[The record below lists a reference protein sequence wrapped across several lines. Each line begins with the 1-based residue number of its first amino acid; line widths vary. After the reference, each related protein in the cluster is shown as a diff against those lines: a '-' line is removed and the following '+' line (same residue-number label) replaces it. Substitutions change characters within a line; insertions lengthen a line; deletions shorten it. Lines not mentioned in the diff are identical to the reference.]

1 MPAKPKTKKKKPT
14 EIIASKIRHIPDFP
28 KKGILFH
35 DVTTLIKDY
44 KALNLACQMLY
55 AKVRHLKIDAVAGIE
70 SRGFVFGA
78 ILATKFKKGMVMIRK
93 EGKLPAKKIYAHYER
108 EYGPCKIEVH
118 IDAIKKGDKVLIVDD
133 LLATGGSMMA
143 ACKLIE
149 KLGGKVA
156 ACVFLIE
163 MPDLKGR
170 DKLKKYP
177 IYRLVEF
184 MGE

>member
-1 MPAKPKTKKKKPT
+1 MKKKTPT
-14 EIIASKIRHIPDFP
+14 QIIESKIRHIPNFP

-44 KALNLACQMLY
+44 DALNLACQLLY
-55 AKVRHLKIDAVAGIE
+55 RKVKHLKIDAVAGIE

-78 ILATKFKKGMVMIRK
+78 ILATKLKKGLVMIRK
-93 EGKLPAKKIYAHYER
+93 EGKLPAKKIHTQYER
-108 EYGPCKIEVH
+108 EYGPSKIEIH

-143 ACKLIE
+143 ACKLVE
-149 KLGGKVA
+149 KLGGKIAGCAFIVD
-156 ACVFLIE
+156 

-170 DKLKKYP
+170 EKLKKYP
-177 IYRLVEF
+177 IFHLVEF